1 MKRMKILAILLA
13 DHRVRVARCCLV
25 RRKFSAKSFHLLPH
39 LADGRSRRGNLACWS
54 RTLRSQRAAEI
65 LQRVRLLSKWR
76 QQLRR
81 DPERAF
87 QRDREPN
94 DEQVQV
100 SELEQMVG
108 RLTMENALLKKALER
123 LEEQQLPSAASSKT
137 R

>member
-1 MKRMKILAILLA
+1 MRQLVKHLFT
-13 DHRVRVARCCLV
+13 VNGERCHDV
-25 RRKFSAKSFHLLPH
+25 V
-39 LADGRSRRGNLACWS
+39 
-54 RTLRSQRAAEI
+54 QEI
-65 LQRVRLLSKWR
+65 HPTLLSKWR

-108 RLTMENALLKKALER
+108 RLTMENDLLKKALAR

>member
-1 MKRMKILAILLA
+1 MTLS
-13 DHRVRVARCCLV
+13 
-25 RRKFSAKSFHLLPH
+25 RRKFSVEFKLRAVRQVEAGASVAAVARRHEIHATLL
-39 LADGRSRRGNLACWS
+39 R
-54 RTLRSQRAAEI
+54 
-65 LQRVRLLSKWR
+65 KWR

-94 DEQVQV
+94 DEQIQV

-108 RLTMENALLKKALER
+108 RLTMENALLKKALAR
-123 LEEQQLPSAASSKT
+123 LEEQQFPSAASSKT

>member
-1 MKRMKILAILLA
+1 MSHKH
-13 DHRVRVARCCLV
+13 HRNVRWTTRTVY
-25 RRKFSAKSFHLLPH
+25 FYSAQK
-39 LADGRSRRGNLACWS
+39 
-54 RTLRSQRAAEI
+54 
-65 LQRVRLLSKWR
+65 
-76 QQLRR
+76 QLRFAALWSSFA
-81 DPERAF
+81 PPFSF

-108 RLTMENALLKKALER
+108 RLTMENALLKKALAR

>member
-1 MKRMKILAILLA
+1 MKLSKRKVSAEFKLRA
-13 DHRVRVARCCLV
+13 VRQVEAGASVAAVAR
-25 RRKFSAKSFHLLPH
+25 RY
-39 LADGRSRRGNLACWS
+39 
-54 RTLRSQRAAEI
+54 EI
-65 LQRVRLLSKWR
+65 HPTLLSKWR

-87 QRDREPN
+87 QRDRQPH

-108 RLTMENALLKKALER
+108 RLTMQNALLKKALAR
-123 LEEQQLPSAASSKT
+123 LEEQPMPSTAPSKT